1 MLWFEINPTTHC
13 FFFNLFIMKVL
24 SFAFMLILASQ
35 SWACDICSS
44 AFEVIPNERKSSF
57 GVYYSTIY
65 RLGYPQVQLKHS
77 GHLNLVGAE
86 VKEIF
91 NVYDVRYRHAFSDRV
106 FGEIIL
112 PLRNNYQGLNRS
124 KRFDRWGL
132 GDIQVLG
139 TYRLIQPNPE
149 SRVNHRLDLTLGADM
164 PSGSWT
170 DSINQVII
178 DPVYQFGSGSFDFW
192 LSASYIGRIDKFGYS
207 VNGMYRRNTNNALHF
222 KFGDALV
229 GDVSMFFILDFDAF
243 KIMPRT
249 GVFYEQG
256 FASKYRGLE
265 DLHSGERMISS
276 QHGLSFFYKQFQ
288 FNALIRHVL
297 HHKSRGVEVR
307 QKYFGQFALIY
318 NF

>member
-1 MLWFEINPTTHC
+1 VFVLLFTTHT
-13 FFFNLFIMKVL
+13 
-24 SFAFMLILASQ
+24 
-35 SWACDICSS
+35 WACDICSS

-57 GVYYSTIY
+57 GIYYSTVY
-65 RLGYPQVQLKHS
+65 RLGFPQVQTKHS
-77 GHLNLVGAE
+77 GHLNYLGSE
-86 VKEIF
+86 VKEIY
-91 NVYDVRYRHAFSDRV
+91 NIYDIRYRHAFNKRF
-106 FGEIIL
+106 FGEVIV
-112 PLRNNYQGLNRS
+112 PLRNTYVGLNGY

-149 SRVNHRLDLTLGADM
+149 TKINHRLDITLGGDL

-170 DSINQVII
+170 DSLNQIVL

-192 LSASYIGRIDKFGYS
+192 LSTAYVGRFDKFGYS
-207 VNGMYRRNTNNALHF
+207 VNAMYRRNTNNALNY
-222 KFGDALV
+222 KFGDAV
-229 GDVSMFFILDFDAF
+229 VADVNMFFILDIADF

-256 FASKYRGLE
+256 FAAKYRGLE
-265 DLHSGERMISS
+265 DLHSGERMISL
-276 QHGLSFFYKQFQ
+276 QHGMTFFYKQFQ
-288 FNALIRHVL
+288 FNALLRNVL
-297 HHKSRGVEVR
+297 FHQTRGVEVR